1 MKKWICL
8 TCGKYKKIDPD
19 NLKTGQIVFFYQF
32 KIDAEEIQK
41 IIKHGI
47 ILKRKNK
54 ILTIL
59 DEGEIFYLLDKD
71 VYPIDAPVDFIYN
84 MFGKCSCSLYGE

>member
-8 TCGKYKKIDPD
+8 TCGKYKKIVPEH
-19 NLKTGQIVFFYQF
+19 LKTGQIVCFYQF

-59 DEGEIFYLLDKD
+59 DDGEIFYLLDRD
-71 VYPIDAPVDFIYN
+71 VYPIDAPVYFIYN
-84 MFGKCSCSLYGE
+84 MFGKCRCLYEQ